1 MFNNENQSLAVQAQP
16 QNQIKPVDNIGAALA
31 TRQAQ
36 EVQAAVV
43 MAKRFPRDIV
53 EVERKLI
60 EACRRPK
67 LAEIAVY
74 EYPRGGSTVTGPSI
88 RLAEAAA
95 QAMGNIDFGWTE
107 VQRLE
112 DESICMAY
120 CWDIENNIRRTTT
133 FTVPHYRDK
142 TDPKTKQ
149 KIKVRLTD
157 DRDIYEMCANQA
169 SRRMRGCI
177 LQVVP
182 GDIIDLAIEECKKT
196 TEAELGTIQDQA
208 KKWCAAFDKEYNVSV
223 KSIIKYLGSKPE
235 TWTQSDI
242 HRLRKLY
249 NALRDNMTTVE
260 EAFPDMAAKPITK
273 EQKTE
278 LMKLAAGKQEEATMI
293 LNSMGIASINDVKDT
308 EFEAIKTAFTELSK
322 GEG

>member
-1 MFNNENQSLAVQAQP
+1 MFNQEQSLATQP
-16 QNQIKPVDNIGAALA
+16 QNNLTTKSDVGAALA

-60 EACRRPK
+60 QSCKRPK

-74 EYPRGGSTVTGPSI
+74 EYPRGGTKVTGPSI

-107 VQRLE
+107 IQRLE
-112 DESICMAY
+112 DESVCTAY
-120 CWDIENNIRRTTT
+120 AWDIENNIRRTTT
-133 FTVPHYRDK
+133 FSVPHYRD
-142 TDPKTKQ
+142 TKQ
-149 KIKVRLTD
+149 GKKRLSD

-182 GDIIDLAIEECKKT
+182 GDLVDLAISECEKT
-196 TEAELGTIQDQA
+196 LQANLGTIQEQA
-208 KKWCAAFDKEYNVSV
+208 AKWGKVFEKEYGV
-223 KSIIKYLGSKPE
+223 KPESIMRYLGSRPE
-235 TWTQSDI
+235 TWTQNDI
-242 HRLRKLY
+242 FRLRKLY
-249 NALRDNMTTVE
+249 NALQDNMTTVE
-260 EAFPDMAAKPITK
+260 EAFPEMAAKPLTK
-273 EQKTE
+273 EQKAE
-278 LMKLAAGKQEEATMI
+278 LMKLAKGKQEEATKI
-293 LNSMGIASINDVKDT
+293 LNGLGLAGMNDVKDVD
-308 EFEAIKTAFTELSK
+308 FETVKEAFGGLNN
-322 GEG
+322 EG

>member
-1 MFNNENQSLAVQAQP
+1 MFNQENQSLATQP
-16 QNQIKPVDNIGAALA
+16 QNNLTTKSDVGAALA

-43 MAKRFPRDIV
+43 MAKRFPRDWV

-60 EACRRPK
+60 QSCKRPK
-67 LAEIAVY
+67 LAEIAIY
-74 EYPRGGSTVTGPSI
+74 EYPRGGTKVTGPSI

-133 FTVPHYRDK
+133 FSVPHYRD
-142 TDPKTKQ
+142 TKQ
-149 KIKVRLTD
+149 GKKRLLD

-182 GDIIDLAIEECKKT
+182 GDLVDLAISECEKT
-196 TEAELGTIQDQA
+196 LKANLGTVQEQA
-208 KKWCAAFDKEYNVSV
+208 AKWAKVFEKEYGV
-223 KSIIKYLGSKPE
+223 KPESIMRYLGSRPE
-235 TWTQSDI
+235 TWTQNDMF
-242 HRLRKLY
+242 RLRKLY

-260 EAFPDMAAKPITK
+260 EAFPEMAAKPLTK
-273 EQKTE
+273 EQKAE
-278 LMKLAAGKQEEATMI
+278 LMKMAAGKQEEATKI
-293 LNSMGIASINDVKDT
+293 LNEMGFGGMNDVKDVD
-308 EFEAIKTAFTELSK
+308 FETVKEAFGGLNN
-322 GEG
+322 EG

>member
-1 MFNNENQSLAVQAQP
+1 MFNQENQPLATQP
-16 QNQIKPVDNIGAALA
+16 QNNLTTKSDVGAALA

-43 MAKRFPRDIV
+43 MAKRFPRDWV

-60 EACRRPK
+60 QSCKRPK
-67 LAEIAVY
+67 LAEIAIY
-74 EYPRGGSTVTGPSI
+74 EYPRGGTKVTGPSI

-107 VQRLE
+107 IQRLE

-120 CWDIENNIRRTTT
+120 AWDIENNIRRTTT
-133 FTVPHYRDK
+133 FSVPHYRD
-142 TDPKTKQ
+142 TKQ
-149 KIKVRLTD
+149 GKKRLLD

-182 GDIIDLAIEECKKT
+182 GDLVDLALSECEKT
-196 TEAELGTIQDQA
+196 LQANLGTVQEQA
-208 KKWCAAFDKEYNVSV
+208 AKWGKLFEKEYAV
-223 KSIIKYLGSKPE
+223 KPESIVKYLGSRPE
-235 TWTQSDI
+235 TWTQNDI
-242 HRLRKLY
+242 FRLRKLY

-260 EAFPDMAAKPITK
+260 EAFPEMAAKPLTK
-273 EQKTE
+273 EQKAE
-278 LMKLAAGKQEEATMI
+278 LMKMAKGKQEEATKI
-293 LNSMGIASINDVKDT
+293 LNEMGFGGMNDVKDVD
-308 EFEAIKTAFTELSK
+308 FETVKEAFGGLNNES
-322 GEG
+322 

>member
-1 MFNNENQSLAVQAQP
+1 MFNQENQSLATQP
-16 QNQIKPVDNIGAALA
+16 QNNLTTKSDVGAALA

-43 MAKRFPRDIV
+43 MAKRFPRDWV

-60 EACRRPK
+60 QSCKRPK
-67 LAEIAVY
+67 LAEIAIY
-74 EYPRGGSTVTGPSI
+74 EYPRGGTKVTGPSI

-107 VQRLE
+107 IQRLE

-120 CWDIENNIRRTTT
+120 AWDIENNIRRTTT
-133 FTVPHYRDK
+133 FSVPHYRD
-142 TDPKTKQ
+142 TKQ
-149 KIKVRLTD
+149 GKKRLLD

-182 GDIIDLAIEECKKT
+182 GDLVDLALSECEKT
-196 TEAELGTIQDQA
+196 LQANLGTVQEQA
-208 KKWCAAFDKEYNVSV
+208 AKWGKLFEKEYAV
-223 KSIIKYLGSKPE
+223 KPESIVKYLGSRPE
-235 TWTQSDI
+235 TWTQNDI
-242 HRLRKLY
+242 FRLRKLY

-260 EAFPDMAAKPITK
+260 EAFPEMAAKPLTK
-273 EQKTE
+273 EQKAE
-278 LMKLAAGKQEEATMI
+278 LMKMAKGKQEEATKI
-293 LNSMGIASINDVKDT
+293 LNGMGFAGINDVKDVD
-308 EFEAIKTAFTELSK
+308 FETVKEAFGGLNNES
-322 GEG
+322 

>member
-1 MFNNENQSLAVQAQP
+1 MFNQENQSLATQVQNNP
-16 QNQIKPVDNIGAALA
+16 TTKSDVGAALA

-36 EVQAAVV
+36 EVQAAVI
-43 MAKRFPRDIV
+43 MAKRFPRDWVDV
-53 EVERKLI
+53 ESKLI
-60 EACRRPK
+60 MSCKRPK

-74 EYPRGGSTVTGPSI
+74 EYPRGGTKVTGPSI

-107 VQRLE
+107 IQRLE
-112 DESICMAY
+112 DKSICTAY
-120 CWDIENNIRRTTT
+120 AWDIENNIRRTTT

-142 TDPKTKQ
+142 TDFKTNQ

-182 GDIIDLAIEECKKT
+182 GDLVDLAISECEKT
-196 TEAELGTIQDQA
+196 LRANLGTVQEQA
-208 KKWCAAFDKEYNVSV
+208 GKWAKLFEKEYKV
-223 KSIIKYLGSKPE
+223 KPESIMKYLGSRPE
-235 TWTQSDI
+235 TWTQNDI
-242 HRLRKLY
+242 FRLRKLY
-249 NALRDNMTTVE
+249 NALQDNMTTAE
-260 EAFPDMAAKPITK
+260 EAFPEMAAKPLTK

-278 LMKLAAGKQEEATMI
+278 LLKLTKGKQEEATKI
-293 LNSMGIASINDVKDT
+293 LSGLGFAGINDVKDVD
-308 EFEAIKTAFTELSK
+308 FETVKEAFGGLE
-322 GEG
+322 